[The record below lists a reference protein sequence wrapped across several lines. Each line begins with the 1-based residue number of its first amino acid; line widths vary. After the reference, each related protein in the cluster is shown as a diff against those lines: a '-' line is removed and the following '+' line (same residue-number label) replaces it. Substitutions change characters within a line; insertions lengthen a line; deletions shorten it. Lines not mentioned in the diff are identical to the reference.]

1 MSSIAVITGA
11 SSGIGRSFVEA
22 LLSSSDCPEK
32 VWIVARRADR
42 LEQMCELS
50 DKVVPVVAD
59 LSKPDGV
66 ASVIEKVR
74 SENASVRYLINSAGM
89 GKRGKIADRPSK
101 DISDVITLNCTA
113 LSVLTRDLIPFMSE
127 GSRIINIASTAAFM
141 PQPDFAVYSAS
152 KSYVIFFG
160 RALARE
166 LKKTGITV
174 TTVCPGPVNTEFNS
188 LATDGATS
196 EFKGF
201 RKLFVADAAKL
212 SKASLK
218 AARRGRNLYVHG
230 LSQKA
235 FHFASKII
243 PTGLFLKILY

>member
-1 MSSIAVITGA
+1 MADIAIITGA
-11 SSGIGRSFVEA
+11 SSGIGRSFVKA
-22 LLSSSDCPEK
+22 LLSSEDCPGK
-32 VWIVARRADR
+32 VWVVARRADR
-42 LEQMCELS
+42 LEELAKSS
-50 DKVVPVVAD
+50 DRIVPVVAD
-59 LSKPDGV
+59 LSTPEGINIV
-66 ASVIEKVR
+66 TAKVKD
-74 SENASVRYLINSAGM
+74 ENASVRYLINSAGM

-101 DISDVITLNCTA
+101 DISDVIMLNCTA
-113 LSVLTRDLIPFMSE
+113 LSVLTRDLLPYMSQ
-127 GSRIINIASTAAFM
+127 GSRIINIGSTAAFM

-166 LKKTGITV
+166 LKNTGITV

-201 RKLFVADAAKL
+201 RKFFVADADKL

-218 AARRGRNLYVHG
+218 AARRGRTLYVHG
-230 LSQKA
+230 FSQKA
-235 FHFASKII
+235 FHLASKII
-243 PTGLFLKILY
+243 PAGLFLKILY